1 MPRNDGRLEPG
12 QKLNGAISA
21 RAWNRMLDASDLVL
35 GDSNGVTAGTAFAGD
50 KPYSWVYCKPSF
62 TVARWGVVAI
72 TGVDIT
78 PTATESDTAT
88 MTFQD
93 SPVVTGGTPSSSTTS
108 WGVAIEPIASGSIGR
123 LAVAGVVQCKIEVD
137 KSDDKFVACA
147 SGGLKSGV
155 KGESLILW
163 KESGTGSGKWALVR
177 LGTTAT
183 TEVDIITG
191 VTIGSSGLVFTK
203 ETVYVVGKKTPKPSD
218 ITIST
223 TACT

>member
-1 MPRNDGRLEPG
+1 MPRQDGRIEPG
-12 QKLNGAISA
+12 QPLNGAISA
-21 RAWNRMLDASDLVL
+21 RAWNRMLDAADLVL
-35 GDSNGVTAGTAFAGD
+35 GDSRGVTAGSMSAGP
-50 KPYSWVYCKPSF
+50 KPYSWVYCKTDF
-62 TVARWGVVAI
+62 TVERWGVVAI

-88 MTFQD
+88 RTFQD
-93 SPVVTGGTPSSSTTS
+93 SPVVTGGTPSSSTTA
-108 WGVAIEPIASGSIGR
+108 WGVAVEPIASGSIGR
-123 LAVAGVVQCKIEVD
+123 LAVAGVVQCKIQVD

-163 KESGTGSGKWALVR
+163 KESGTGSGKWSLVR

-191 VTIGSSGLVFTK
+191 VTLGSSGLVFTK
-203 ETVYVVGKKTPKPSD
+203 ETVYVIGKKSPKPSD

>member
-1 MPRNDGRLEPG
+1 MPRNDGRLEAG

-21 RAWNRMLDASDLVL
+21 RAWNRMCDAADAVL
-35 GDSNGVTAGTAFAGD
+35 GDARSVTAGETSAGP
-50 KPYSWVYCKPSF
+50 KPYSWVYCKPDF
-62 TVARWGVVAI
+62 TVERWGVVAI

-88 MTFQD
+88 RTFQD
-93 SPVVTGGTPSSSTTS
+93 SPVVTGGTPSASTTA
-108 WGVAIEPIASGSIGR
+108 WGVAVEPIESGKIGR

-137 KSDDKFVACA
+137 KSDDKLAACS